1 MPTASSPYLMGQ
13 SSLNASH
20 DVFIGRPGK
29 IDPSSYWSEVHSFSS
44 DLDQERTCREKLA
57 LRSTSER
64 VGSIVRPGQLATVDD
79 ALGEM
84 LSADPYRPSRHDRL
98 PTRERVH
105 RGDIVALHRVQRSIR
120 SCLRAAMSGGHH
132 GLVYV

>member
-1 MPTASSPYLMGQ
+1 MATASSPYLMGQ

-20 DVFIGRPGK
+20 DVFMVRTMLF
-29 IDPSSYWSEVHSFSS
+29 DPSSYWSEVHSFSS
-44 DLDQERTCREKLA
+44 DLDHERTCREKLA

-98 PTRERVH
+98 PTREGVH

>member
-1 MPTASSPYLMGQ
+1 MESSY
-13 SSLNASH
+13 
-20 DVFIGRPGK
+20 DVFMVRTMLF
-29 IDPSSYWSEVHSFSS
+29 DPSSYWSEVHSFSS
-44 DLDQERTCREKLA
+44 DLDQERTCREKLS

-98 PTRERVH
+98 PTREGVH

-132 GLVYV
+132 GLAYV

>member
-1 MPTASSPYLMGQ
+1 MGQ
-13 SSLNASH
+13 SSLNVSH

-29 IDPSSYWSEVHSFSS
+29 IDPSSYWSEVHSFSG
-44 DLDQERTCREKLA
+44 DLDHERTCREKLS
-57 LRSTSER
+57 LRSASER
-64 VGSIVRPGQLATVDD
+64 IGSIVRPGRLATVDD

-84 LSADPYRPSRHDRL
+84 LSADPYRPSRHERL

-132 GLVYV
+132 GLAYV

>member
-1 MPTASSPYLMGQ
+1 MGQ

-20 DVFIGRPGK
+20 DVFMVRTMLF
-29 IDPSSYWSEVHSFSS
+29 DPSSYWSEVHSFSS

-84 LSADPYRPSRHDRL
+84 LSADP
-98 PTRERVH
+98 
-105 RGDIVALHRVQRSIR
+105 
-120 SCLRAAMSGGHH
+120 
-132 GLVYV
+132 

>member
-1 MPTASSPYLMGQ
+1 MGQ
-13 SSLNASH
+13 SGLNASH
-20 DVFIGRPGK
+20 DVFIGRPMK
-29 IDPSSYWSEVHSFSS
+29 IDPSSYWSEVHSFSG
-44 DLDQERTCREKLA
+44 DLDHERACRAKLT

-64 VGSIVRPGQLATVDD
+64 IGSIVRPGRLATVDD

-84 LSADPYRPSRHDRL
+84 LSADPYRPSRHERL

-105 RGDIVALHRVQRSIR
+105 RGDIVALHMVQRSLR

>member
-1 MPTASSPYLMGQ
+1 MGQ

-44 DLDQERTCREKLA
+44 DLDQERTCREKLS

-79 ALGEM
+79 ALGE
-84 LSADPYRPSRHDRL
+84 
-98 PTRERVH
+98 
-105 RGDIVALHRVQRSIR
+105 GALGGS
-120 SCLRAAMSGGHH
+120 LAAGATWRAADSRVGAPRGHRAASQ
-132 GLVYV
+132 GAKIPR

>member
-1 MPTASSPYLMGQ
+1 MGQ
-13 SSLNASH
+13 SGLNASH
-20 DVFIGRPGK
+20 DVFIGRPMK
-29 IDPSSYWSEVHSFSS
+29 IDPSSYWSEVHSFSG
-44 DLDQERTCREKLA
+44 DLDHERTCREKLA

-64 VGSIVRPGQLATVDD
+64 IGSIVRPGRLATVDD

-84 LSADPYRPSRHDRL
+84 LSADPYRPSRHERL

-105 RGDIVALHRVQRSIR
+105 RGDIVALHMVQRSLR

-132 GLVYV
+132 GLAYV